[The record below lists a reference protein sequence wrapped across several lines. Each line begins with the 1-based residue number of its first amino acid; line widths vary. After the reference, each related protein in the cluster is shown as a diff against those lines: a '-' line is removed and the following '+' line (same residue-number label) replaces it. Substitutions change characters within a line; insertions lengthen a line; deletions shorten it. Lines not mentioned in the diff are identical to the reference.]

1 MSMFDRLIEISEK
14 YYKHL
19 VVSLLVIIFLG
30 IGYILYKVFFVGKLF
45 EESVSIKGGYIIT
58 IPKYNLTKQDYVSLL
73 SSLNYEYSIQE
84 TTDFFIIQTSNKNVS
99 TFLNELEKRYGIN
112 TKSISIQ
119 EFNSSIGK
127 YIFNQFYTLVTIAIF
142 LVSTSIAIIYRKKEI
157 FLTIFLSIVF
167 DLLMV
172 AIVLSLLQYPVS
184 YMSLLGMLLIVGFAI
199 DNNVVLATN
208 MIKER
213 EKSFAERAKMS
224 LRVGI
229 LMELFV
235 IYLALAALIFVDVT
249 EIKEFALTLLIGNM
263 ADMIYYIF
271 FNLSLFKYFESKHQQ

>member
-1 MSMFDRLIEISEK
+1 MFDRLIEISEK

-19 VVSLLVIIFLG
+19 VVALLVIIFLG
-30 IGYILYKVFFVGKLF
+30 VGYILYKVFFVGKLF

-58 IPKYNLTKQDYVSLL
+58 IPKYNLTKQDYISLL

-84 TTDFFIIQTSNKNVS
+84 TTDFFIIQTPTKNVS

-249 EIKEFALTLLIGNM
+249 EIKEFALTLLIGNI

>member
-1 MSMFDRLIEISEK
+1 MFDRLIEISEK